1 MPERTNMENKYQE
14 ALSDMIDNGVTCEWF
29 NEKAFLPQEE
39 NPCFMLQELVDKETP
54 MKPKYNDYDEAYR
67 CSHEKCN
74 GLLWKPR
81 VSIEAITYCP
91 HCGQAIDW
99 ENN

>member
-1 MPERTNMENKYQE
+1 MPERKNMDNKYQE

-39 NPCFMLQELVDKETP
+39 NPCFILQELVDRATP
-54 MKPKYNDYDEAYR
+54 ISPKIVTEKYDGIVYKTQI
-67 CSHEKCN
+67 CKKCGCKQDEDDRN
-74 GLLWKPR
+74 F
-81 VSIEAITYCP
+81 CP
-91 HCGQAIDW
+91 ECGQALKS